1 MARSEHSEP
10 GSTNQGHGWSGV
22 RQSRRV
28 FVAIAIPVVTI
39 PPTWSHP
46 DLPPHRYYL
55 GLPSSG
61 LLCLGGQHMA
71 DITSALPPNS
81 ILLFDF
87 RCPSHQC
94 LGVTLQMAQIDTHIF
109 QRDSLTWGPG
119 PAWEGTVDEE
129 GIDGKGRVLL
139 SQQKLILSTLRYF
152 RRVVPP
158 KPALHLTT
166 TSTAAPPS
174 HARHSL
180 AAGTYEALGKLGTIC
195 QGELPKSALAL
206 TKTVEIMSSS
216 GEGDQLF
223 FPTPLRE
230 QEVAAAIKAL
240 EASTAAAVAEA
251 RYGTR
256 CRRIRV
262 DSDKVAAFLMSA
274 YITTLDGM
282 DKSDP
287 RVRARIPDTDLN
299 RAQSVLYRRMSANLY
314 STKNPGEYYHIH
326 GSLDADVTLEMLGL
340 PKERPDLTDYH
351 EIIDYIE
358 SAVQKHTV
366 AELEALNA
374 AHRQAGVPALTW
386 EQFQATPHGR
396 AIASLPPLTVRPNP
410 DDDHATPPAPWPTP
424 PAGSGPPYALS
435 GIKVLELCRII
446 AGPTIGRSLAAH
458 GAQVIKVTSPHL
470 PDVPFFQLEVNTGKH
485 TIHLDLRP
493 PPAGVAETKDRST
506 FAALLADADVV
517 IDGYRPGALAR
528 LGYSPEYLASLARRR
543 GKGYVYVAEDCFGG
557 TGLSADAEWASRP
570 GWQQIADCVTGV
582 AWAQGEFMG
591 LDEPVV
597 PPFPMSD
604 YGTGALGSVAALAG
618 LLRRATEGGSWV
630 CRTSLVQ
637 YDAFLMSL
645 GLVPEA
651 EQARLRKEHDNEAGF
666 FGLRH
671 SDSVD
676 EVGKRALRSMRI
688 VAPYLFASSSSSSS
702 SPSSSASSSP
712 SSPIAASPSSSS
724 SSIQEAPAQ
733 VPAAAAAA
741 PHLMQEAYSPGF
753 GGVIRWPREAV
764 RIEGLRVGH
773 VRTARPNGW
782 DTVKGVA
789 DPAEMWEGWE
799 EDIIP
804 EKDEDGEEGVLH

>member
-1 MARSEHSEP
+1 MP
-10 GSTNQGHGWSGV
+10 
-22 RQSRRV
+22 
-28 FVAIAIPVVTI
+28 
-39 PPTWSHP
+39 
-46 DLPPHRYYL
+46 
-55 GLPSSG
+55 
-61 LLCLGGQHMA
+61 
-71 DITSALPPNS
+71 
-81 ILLFDF
+81 
-87 RCPSHQC
+87 
-94 LGVTLQMAQIDTHIF
+94 QIDTDLF
-109 QRDSLTWGPG
+109 QRGSLTWSPGASSPGLPEHLSTPVDSPATMPSASPAVAMTGP
-119 PAWEGTVDEE
+119 PWEGSVDE
-129 GIDGKGRVLL
+129 GGSDGKDRAAL
-139 SQQKLILSTLRYF
+139 SRQKLILSTLRYF
-152 RRVVPP
+152 QQTASP
-158 KPALHLTT
+158 KPVLRLAT
-166 TSTAAPPS
+166 TSTAMPRS
-174 HARHSL
+174 HARYSL
-180 AAGTYEALGKLGTIC
+180 AAGTREALGKLRALC
-195 QGELPKSALAL
+195 QCELPDSVLASSRAVDI
-206 TKTVEIMSSS
+206 TSSS
-216 GEGDQLF
+216 GQGDQLC

-230 QEVAAAIKAL
+230 QEAAAAIKAL
-240 EASTAAAVAEA
+240 EALTVAAVAEA

-256 CRRIRV
+256 CRKIQV

-314 STKNPGEYYHIH
+314 GTKNPGEYYHIH
-326 GSLDADVTLEMLGL
+326 GSLDADATLEMLGL

-351 EIIDYIE
+351 DIIRYIE

-374 AHRQAGVPALTW
+374 ARRQAGVQALTW

-396 AIASLPPLTVRPNP
+396 SITSLPPLTVRPNP

-424 PAGSGPPYALS
+424 PPGRGPWHALS

-485 TIHLDLRP
+485 AIHLDLRP
-493 PPAGVAETKDRST
+493 PPAGAPETQDRRT

-528 LGYSPEYLASLARRR
+528 LGYSPAHLASLARRR

-557 TGLSADAEWASRP
+557 TGLAAGAEWAARP

-582 AWAQGEFMG
+582 AWAQGAFMG

-604 YGTGALGSVAALAG
+604 YGTGALGSVAAVAG
-618 LLRRATEGGSWV
+618 LLRRAAEGGSWV

-637 YDAFLMSL
+637 YDAFLL
-645 GLVPEA
+645 GLGLAPEA
-651 EQARLRKEHDNEAGF
+651 EQARLRREHDNEAGF

-688 VAPYLFASSSSSSS
+688 AAPYLFASSPSLSSSPSPSSLSSSSSSSSS
-702 SPSSSASSSP
+702 SPTSPTASSSLL
-712 SSPIAASPSSSS
+712 SSSS
-724 SSIQEAPAQ
+724 SSIQEALAQ
-733 VPAAAAAA
+733 APAAA
-741 PHLMQEAYSPGF
+741 PHLMQEAWSPGF

-782 DTVKGVA
+782 DTAKGMA
-789 DPAEMWEGWE
+789 EPAEMWEGWE

-804 EKDEDGEEGVLH
+804 EKDEDGEECFLR